1 MSNNSL
7 KFLVIF
13 LGILIF
19 LSFVFLLYG
28 LYSKKSNT
36 QVLSN
41 DKVSSYSLN
50 LNKSEKI
57 DDVRVIDENKLLIV
71 VSDGDQ
77 SYLII
82 YNLKENK
89 VVSIIGR

>member
-1 MSNNSL
+1 MSNNFL

-19 LSFVFLLYG
+19 LCFVFLLYG

-41 DKVSSYSLN
+41 EKVSSYSLN
-50 LNKSEKI
+50 LNKAEKI
-57 DDVRVIDENKLLIV
+57 DDVRVIDENKLLLV

-82 YNLKENK
+82 YNFKENK
-89 VVSIIGR
+89 IVSRIGR